1 MEQMKRAR
9 ENEARFRELKG
20 KSSVWSHGRDDSRP
34 CAGQRGSLLRRGQCV
49 ASLRRTVRV
58 SPQAEYA
65 GILRTDRKQEGRDRR
80 VEPRNIQGAAVE
92 RAV

>member
-1 MEQMKRAR
+1 MKRAR

-20 KSSVWSHGRDDSRP
+20 KFFGLEFTDGTIVVRVLDSVEAYYDEGNALHH
-34 CAGQRGSLLRRGQCV
+34 CVGQCEYY
-49 ASLRRTVRV
+49 L
-58 SPQAEYA
+58 AEYA